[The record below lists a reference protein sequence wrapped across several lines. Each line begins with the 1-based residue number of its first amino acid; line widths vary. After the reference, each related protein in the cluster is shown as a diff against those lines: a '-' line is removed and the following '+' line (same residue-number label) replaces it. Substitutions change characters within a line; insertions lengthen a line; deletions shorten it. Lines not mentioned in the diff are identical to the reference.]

1 MKTQKAFTL
10 IELLVVIAIIAI
22 LAAILFPVFAQA
34 KTAAKATKSLSNL
47 KQLGL
52 AWNLYLPDYDDTIM
66 RASTQ
71 GDGKVFYWWGGF
83 DGTNLRPE
91 EALLYPY
98 IHNKQI
104 QADPLF
110 TLKNRSV
117 LGDTGY
123 GYNYSYLSPSDYP
136 APTYAEVPVPVSAT
150 QIEETSNTIA
160 FATSARIN
168 TFSGPTPLFES
179 NSYLEPPS
187 QEFPT
192 AHGRAMQQALI
203 VWADSHASRL
213 KPFLRTGTFGYGL
226 DETMF
231 KPYNLGDL
239 LPPGC
244 NFTQPCQDNLFS
256 LNKAQ

>member
-22 LAAILFPVFAQA
+22 LAAVIFPVFAQA
-34 KTAAKATKSLSNL
+34 KTAAKATQSLSNL

-52 AWNLYLPDYDDTIM
+52 AWNLYLNDYDDTVM
-66 RASTQ
+66 RASIP

-83 DGTNLRPE
+83 DGTTLRVE

-98 IHNKQI
+98 VRNKQI

-110 TLKNRSV
+110 TLKNRSAI
-117 LGDTGY
+117 GDTGY
-123 GYNYSYLSPSDYP
+123 GYNYFYLSPSDYP

-168 TFSGPTPLFES
+168 TFSGPNPAFES

-187 QEFPT
+187 SEYPT
-192 AHGRAMQQALI
+192 AHGRASLQALI

-213 KPFLRTGTFGYGL
+213 RPTLRSGSFGYGL
-226 DETMF
+226 NESMF
-231 KPYNLGDL
+231 KPHNLGDL
-239 LPPGC
+239 LPPNC
-244 NFTQPCQDNLFS
+244 TFTQPCQDNLFS
-256 LNKAQ
+256 LTKAR